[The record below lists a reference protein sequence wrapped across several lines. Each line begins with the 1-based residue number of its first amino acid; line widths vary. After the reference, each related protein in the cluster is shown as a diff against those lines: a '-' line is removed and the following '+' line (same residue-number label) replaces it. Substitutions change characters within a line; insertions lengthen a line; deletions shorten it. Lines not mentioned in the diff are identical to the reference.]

1 MESIWLEI
9 VLIAV
14 GILANGFFAGSEFA
28 LVSAR
33 ISRLAQLRDAGVVG
47 AAVAMRLKEAPDR
60 FLATI
65 QIAITAVGTLAS
77 AVGGVAAVEAL
88 TPALATVGLG
98 TLAQPAALALVIVA
112 ITYVSLVLGELAPK
126 AVALRDPERLATL
139 VAPVIAGLSRLSAR
153 LVRLLTGSTN
163 LLLRLVGLS
172 HAETSP
178 FVSEE
183 DVRYLLREGAARGVF
198 EKVEE
203 ELVHNVFEFADTT
216 VREIMTPRT
225 RIAGLDLV
233 TPAPDVLARTVETGH
248 SRIPV
253 YDGSLDRIVG
263 VVTLKDVARCVAR
276 GEAPALAALIRLP
289 VFVPATGA
297 HQWPPA
303 RDAAHPPGTRAR
315 RRRVRQRGRARHRG
329 RRRRGDRRRDPG
341 GGGGEPQ
348 PRAPLAGWLAAAGRD
363 DADRADRGRARHR
376 PSRLTRLHDGGRV
389 HPDRPQFGA
398 GARHV
403 PRRRGSPLDRPGRGG
418 AAYLANQGGDAV
430 IRRGP

>member
-289 VFVPATGA
+289 VFVPATVRISGLLREMQRTRQGLA
-297 HQWPPA
+297 LVVDEYGSVVGLVTVEDVVEEIVGEIQEEGEASPSPVHRLPDGSLLLDGTTPIEQIEAALGIALPGSRDYTTVAGFILTALNSVPA
-303 RDAAHPPGTRAR
+303 RGTSL
-315 RRRVRQRGRARHRG
+315 V
-329 RRRRGDRRRDPG
+329 
-341 GGGGEPQ
+341 
-348 PRAPLAGWLAAAGRD
+348 AAGRRWTVLD
-363 DADRADRGRARHR
+363 VEG
-376 PSRLTRLHDGGRV
+376 
-389 HPDRPQFGA
+389 
-398 GARHV
+398 
-403 PRRRGSPLDRPGRGG
+403 PRILRIKVETL
-418 AAYLANQGGDAV
+418 
-430 IRRGP
+430 